1 MRPWHFCCSCSI
13 WLTVTLLS
21 HSACLVNGKKKLTSI
36 VLPEK
41 SSCVYSAESTSQ
53 NRTELFRRTIGS
65 HFLNCES
72 MQVKWLLSFS
82 YNRNI
87 SITIFHQ
94 KVGFLTQNIVKE
106 DVAQEEFTR
115 ATVASKFVCKLYY
128 QLYNWVYLQTTKLFA
143 CFFEFYVGL

>member
-1 MRPWHFCCSCSI
+1 MFSKRE
-13 WLTVTLLS
+13 
-21 HSACLVNGKKKLTSI
+21 KKLTSI

-53 NRTELFRRTIGS
+53 NRTELFRRTIG
-65 HFLNCES
+65 LNCES

-94 KVGFLTQNIVKE
+94 RVGFLTQNIVKK
-106 DVAQEEFTR
+106 DVAQEEFT
-115 ATVASKFVCKLYY
+115 
-128 QLYNWVYLQTTKLFA
+128 
-143 CFFEFYVGL
+143 